1 MKTPIPPQSII
12 SERAS
17 IPLKSDGLSFK
28 STLSPTIA
36 KSIVSITPPTSSSE
50 LPNEMYFDID
60 MMSDST
66 DAVKQPVGMS
76 LLFIYKMSFHGH
88 SNKKLPKPQGFGS

>member
-12 SERAS
+12 SDRAS

-36 KSIVSITPPTSSSE
+36 KSIVSIMPPTSSSE
-50 LPNEMYFDID
+50 LPDEMYFDID

-76 LLFIYKMSFHGH
+76 LLFI
-88 SNKKLPKPQGFGS
+88 